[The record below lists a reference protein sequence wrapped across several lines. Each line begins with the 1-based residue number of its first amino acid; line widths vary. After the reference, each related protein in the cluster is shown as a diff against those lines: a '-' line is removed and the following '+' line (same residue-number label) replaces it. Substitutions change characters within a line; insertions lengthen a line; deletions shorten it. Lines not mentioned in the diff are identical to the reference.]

1 MSPSVTP
8 SLNFASVPELL
19 EELRAGRMVVIVDD
33 EDRENEGDL
42 IMAAELVKPSDINF
56 MVTHARGL
64 VCLSLTRERCAQLGL
79 APMVQR
85 NTAQFHTNF
94 TVSIEAAEGVT
105 TGISAYDRAH
115 TVRTAVK
122 PDAKPHDLSQPGHIF
137 PLIAQP
143 GGVLTRAGHTEA
155 ASDLPML
162 AGLEPAGVLVE
173 VLNPD
178 GSMARRPQLEAFART
193 HGLKMGSIADLIA
206 YRLATEHTVE
216 RIDERPIE
224 TEFGGFTLVTYR
236 DRIAHDLHFALVR
249 GTPDAET
256 PTLVR
261 VQVENPLADLLHWRR
276 DDFGVAAS
284 DALRAIAAAERGVM
298 GASARRPGCR
308 TSAGAGAGGHRAH
321 LSPSAGGAAV
331 AGCRL
336 DCPCWC
342 GCFGCCLCLIGFP
355 SEAAASVGKNPE
367 GAAHMDVRRPRQGQD
382 APSADPRAGRGPGA
396 R

>member
-1 MSPSVTP
+1 MSFSPI
-8 SLNFASVPELL
+8 PELL
-19 EELRAGRMVVIVDD
+19 EEIRNGRMVVIVDD

-79 APMVQR
+79 APMVQT

-115 TVRTAVK
+115 TVRTAVR
-122 PDAKPHDLSQPGHIF
+122 PDAKPSDLSQPGHIF
-137 PLIAQP
+137 PLTAQP

-178 GSMARRPQLEAFART
+178 GSMARRPQLEVFARA

-216 RIDERPIE
+216 RIDERGID
-224 TEFGGFTLVTYR
+224 TEFGPFQLLTYR

-249 GTPDAET
+249 GTPDKAT

-276 DDFGVAAS
+276 EDFGVAAS
-284 DALRAIAAAERGVM
+284 DALRAIAE
-298 GASARRPGCR
+298 
-308 TSAGAGAGGHRAH
+308 AGAGVMVV
-321 LSPSAGGAAV
+321 LSSP
-331 AGCRL
+331 RN
-336 DCPCWC
+336 
-342 GCFGCCLCLIGFP
+342 
-355 SEAAASVGKNPE
+355 SEALLARLRAQPEAPQGKDVGQWRRN
-367 GAAHMDVRRPRQGQD
+367 GAGAQILADLGLGKLRVLGTPRRQVGLSGFGLDVVEYVQ
-382 APSADPRAGRGPGA
+382 
-396 R
+396 